1 MLHKPRFF
9 YELSQFRRRSLN
21 HSPIFEALLF
31 SIYYITIMSLSDEYV
46 ITTFSGESKT
56 TLLSRFQMATEMA
69 LKRSAFMQSHDLMS
83 LQTLLLYLVCSV
95 SRSQQMFGI
104 HLYIYPGLEWVD
116 PSNGANYSRNVFSDK
131 MSTLKQ
137 VLYLGWLFALHE
149 KLAFIATERISI
161 SRRGQQR

>member
-1 MLHKPRFF
+1 
-9 YELSQFRRRSLN
+9 
-21 HSPIFEALLF
+21 
-31 SIYYITIMSLSDEYV
+31 MSLSDEYV
-46 ITTFSGESKT
+46 IATFSGESKT

-95 SRSQQMFGI
+95 SNSHQMFGI
-104 HLYIYPGLEWVD
+104 HLHVYPGPEWVD

-137 VLYLGWLFALHE
+137 ALYLG
-149 KLAFIATERISI
+149 
-161 SRRGQQR
+161 